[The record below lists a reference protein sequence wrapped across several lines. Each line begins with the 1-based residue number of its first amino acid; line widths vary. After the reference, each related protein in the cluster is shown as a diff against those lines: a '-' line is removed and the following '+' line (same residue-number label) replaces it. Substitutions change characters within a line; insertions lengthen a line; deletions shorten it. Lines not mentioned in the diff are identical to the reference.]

1 MIFIS
6 KYLVP
11 KGYTGITIFP
21 FVFLKTKALKL
32 NSVLINHESIHL
44 RQQLELL
51 VVPFYL
57 LYSIEFLVRLVQYK
71 NWQKAYRNISFER
84 EAYLN
89 ESNLEYLNNRKF
101 WSFLNYL
108 RSHDI

>member
-21 FVFLKTKALKL
+21 FVFLKTKRLKE
-32 NSVLINHESIHL
+32 NQVLINHEKIHL

-51 VVPFYL
+51 ILPFYL
-57 LYSIEFLVRLVQYK
+57 FYGIEFLVRLTQYK

-84 EAYLN
+84 EAYTNELSLN
-89 ESNLEYLNNRKF
+89 YLKQRPF
-101 WSFLNYL
+101 WSFLKYL
-108 RSHDI
+108 RANEI